1 MDNNL
6 PAIRAALKRARNAAT
21 KRANRMEATTCLSI
35 WTLRTAMC
43 IACIC
48 QWDMRLAAMW
58 VMSKSRRGVRLE
70 AWAELGPV
78 QETLEDFFM
87 AADLQELS
95 DWVDPDVFVG
105 DNMSVVRAAVRWVAQ
120 HRTGEWVLDRNRH
133 GEAVRTEL
141 VIQQYNLLKDSFTH
155 DAVLPEVVPVS
166 ENPGRLW
173 ARRWRRKV
181 GGAVGRLRTVDAMP
195 LEEKRSKVVSFLR
208 STFKFSNE
216 NCPNTSGNPR

>member
-35 WTLRTAMC
+35 WTLRTSMC

-95 DWVDPDVFVG
+95 DWVDPDVCVG

-155 DAVLPEVVPVS
+155 DAVLPEVLPVS

-173 ARRWRRKV
+173 SRRWRRKV

-195 LEEKRSKVVSFLR
+195 LEEKRSKVMSLL
-208 STFKFSNE
+208 
-216 NCPNTSGNPR
+216 